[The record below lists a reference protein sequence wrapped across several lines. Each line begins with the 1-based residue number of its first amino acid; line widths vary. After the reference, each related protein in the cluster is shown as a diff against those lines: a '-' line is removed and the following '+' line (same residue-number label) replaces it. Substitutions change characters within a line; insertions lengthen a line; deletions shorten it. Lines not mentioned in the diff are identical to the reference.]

1 MRAFIDFIGKSQG
14 LVKIVVLGAM
24 EELGSA
30 SEDEH
35 RLIIEQLKQ
44 IQVDQLILVGL
55 PFKQFSESVQC
66 QYFDRMSSAE
76 FKQKIHQTT
85 NAEIFV
91 KGSRKYMLESLFT

>member
-1 MRAFIDFIGKSQG
+1 
-14 LVKIVVLGAM
+14 M

-76 FKQKIHQTT
+76 FKQKIHQIT